1 MPVFSSVLSDAKEPL
16 QTQTRGT
23 LPEVCILFAGI
34 SISIACYQYASDH
47 YPRNH
52 SLAPSI
58 TPRDNSAFARRLT
71 LPPSVA
77 MIEMRG
83 GAVW

>member
-16 QTQTRGT
+16 QTQTRRT
-23 LPEVCILFAGI
+23 HPEVCILFAGI
-34 SISIACYQYASDH
+34 SFRLLVTIIIRAIT
-47 YPRNH
+47 
-52 SLAPSI
+52 PSI
-58 TPRDNSAFARRLT
+58 TLCDNSAFARRLT